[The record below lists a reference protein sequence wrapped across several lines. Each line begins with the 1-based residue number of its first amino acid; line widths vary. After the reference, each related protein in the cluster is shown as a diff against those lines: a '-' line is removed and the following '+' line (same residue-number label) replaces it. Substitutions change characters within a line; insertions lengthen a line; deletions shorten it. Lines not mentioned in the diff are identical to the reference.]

1 MCDLY
6 IGTRSL
12 QDPQWQLMHTQAIF
26 QHLATALTP
35 LLVHIALET
44 VNTVLQHA
52 TALDHNS
59 SVRSQVRTSV
69 QA

>member
-1 MCDLY
+1 
-6 IGTRSL
+6 
-12 QDPQWQLMHTQAIF
+12 MHTQAIF